1 MTYEPMTEL
10 GTTPVEQNFSFNLT
24 ITLENT
30 TELVETIEEIT
41 FNYDNTYINHIVN
54 NNVINFYGNASLDIF
69 DKYLFKY
76 VDKGSSDKKMTP
88 IISKMADVPNNKDVF
103 ELKVDS
109 RSTIEIPIEI
119 NLKIKILN
127 VETEI
132 EEFSNEKIITKIIF
146 VNSPDKIRVWLKDY
160 FENRY

>member
-103 ELKVDS
+103 ELKVDG

-146 VNSPDKIRVWLKDY
+146 GNSPDKIRVWLKDY